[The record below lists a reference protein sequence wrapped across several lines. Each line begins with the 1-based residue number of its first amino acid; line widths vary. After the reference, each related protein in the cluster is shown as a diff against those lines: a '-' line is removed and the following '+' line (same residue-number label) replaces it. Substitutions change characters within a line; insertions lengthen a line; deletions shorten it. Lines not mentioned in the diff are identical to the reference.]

1 MWLQISI
8 SQKYLLMMYIKVL
21 RHGLT
26 MDINWVY
33 FLPLEA
39 KTACQLSHLATEI
52 RRGGSKYDS
61 KAHNRIK
68 TGIDANC
75 KWFDWESKVQL
86 LQMFFCGLWH
96 RKMLQSITPTLCSSK
111 AKYLLNAD
119 DMAKAQ
125 VIRCI
130 QLNVF
135 LLFLHKVQTCISAH
149 HDLKIVIDDTST

>member
-86 LQMFFCGLWH
+86 LQMFFCGLW
-96 RKMLQSITPTLCSSK
+96 KMLQSITPTLCSSK

-125 VIRCI
+125 VI

-135 LLFLHKVQTCISAH
+135 LLFLHKVQTCISVH
-149 HDLKIVIDDTST
+149 HDLNIGIDDTST